1 MRIITHWKILIPLL
15 ALSLVSA
22 AGSRLP
28 PLVEAARKADRH
40 VLLAVLNQGS
50 NVNEPDADGTTALH
64 WASYLDDV
72 ESANLLISAG
82 ARVNAT
88 NDLGASPLWAA
99 SQNGS
104 TVMVGRLLE
113 AGADPNTGLLLGETP
128 LMVASRSGF
137 SNVVKQLLAK
147 GANVDARAAR
157 GQTALMWAV
166 AQKHADVVQLLL
178 NSSADIHARSEVW
191 DQIMA
196 VPPHGLSEYNRRI
209 PHGGNTALLFA
220 ARVGDLI
227 SAKLLVASGSNV
239 NDVNAWGVSVTVLA
253 AHSGH
258 QELVK
263 FLLKKGADPN
273 SAGAGFT
280 ALHEAIMRR
289 DEKTVTSL
297 LKHGANPNIPLQVW
311 TPIRRASRD
320 WSFAPALVGATP
332 FWLAARLRDPTVM
345 RLLVNYGANP
355 LFVHYADYAVSA
367 VAERRKEVTTSL
379 MAALGMGGR
388 IRGWVEP
395 DPSQLESLTLET
407 VKLTTKLG
415 VDVNAGSTEGLTA
428 LDAAMA
434 MEYDTVVKFLLERG
448 ARSGGQ

>member
-1 MRIITHWKILIPLL
+1 MRIITHWKTLIPLI
-15 ALSLVSA
+15 LSLGSA
-22 AGSRLP
+22 AGGRLP
-28 PLVEAARKADRH
+28 PLVEAARKADSH
-40 VLLAVLNQGS
+40 VLLTVLNQGV

-104 TVMVGRLLE
+104 TAMVGKLLE
-113 AGADPNTGLLLGETP
+113 AGADPNIKLLLGETP

-137 SNVVKQLLAK
+137 PNVIKQLLTK
-147 GANVDARAAR
+147 GANVNARAAR

-166 AQKHADVVQLLL
+166 GQKHADVVQLLL
-178 NSSADIHARSEVW
+178 NSNANIHARSEVW

-196 VPPHGLSEYNRRI
+196 VPPHGLPEYNRRI
-209 PHGGNTALLFA
+209 LHGGNTALMFA
-220 ARVGDLI
+220 ARVGDLT
-227 SAKLLVASGSNV
+227 SAKLLVDSGSNV
-239 NDVNAWGVSVTVLA
+239 NDVNAWGVSATVLA

-289 DEKTVTSL
+289 DKKTVIAL
-297 LKHGANPNIPLQVW
+297 LKNGANPNIPLQEW

-320 WSFAPALVGATP
+320 WNFSPALVGATP
-332 FWLAARLRDPTVM
+332 FWLAARLREPNVM
-345 RLLVNYGANP
+345 RLLVKHGADP

-367 VAERRKEVTTSL
+367 IAERRKEVTTPL
-379 MAALGMGGR
+379 MAAMGIGGR

-395 DPSQLESLTLET
+395 DPIQLESLILEAA
-407 VKLTTKLG
+407 KLTIEFG
-415 VDVNAGSTEGLTA
+415 VDVNAVSTEGLTA

-434 MEYDTVVKFLLERG
+434 MKHKTVVKFLLERG